1 MNGNVIEIAG
11 LEKRFH
17 KSGFQLSL
25 PSLCVR
31 EGYITGFVGEN
42 GAGKTTTIKLLMD
55 MLRPDKGTVRVFG
68 LDARADGEAVRREI
82 GYVGEETGFLANA
95 RLRALASICL
105 LYTSRCV

>member
-55 MLRPDKGTVRVFG
+55 MLSREGGLKQAAEAAMKGDTSELQSM
-68 LDARADGEAVRREI
+68 LDRLMKNPEGASAVE
-82 GYVGEETGFLANA
+82 
-95 RLRALASICL
+95 RL
-105 LYTSRCV
+105 SRSAPK

>member
-42 GAGKTTTIKLLMD
+42 GAGKQP
-55 MLRPDKGTVRVFG
+55 RSS
-68 LDARADGEAVRREI
+68 ADGYA
-82 GYVGEETGFLANA
+82 
-95 RLRALASICL
+95 AS
-105 LYTSRCV
+105 